1 MKATICLWCL
11 LWYSL
16 YVIQKKNIS
25 WYFSVFSMGFL
36 YLFYFCISTLVLS
49 EYESCKDNIESY
61 CPYIIA
67 EQGPK
72 YIRKFLFPFFHHI
85 VLPYIL
91 SVFLHLRRPSLTS
104 LKFLPFYSL
113 RFFYHLSK
121 PPKSSLL
128 SPFLYS
134 QCPIPKERSNLLL
147 QLCQFSCHCRNE
159 RIDDFGLIQY
169 SRKLHVDCKH
179 WPAIAN
185 IDVENGRRG
194 IE

>member
-1 MKATICLWCL
+1 
-11 LWYSL
+11 
-16 YVIQKKNIS
+16 
-25 WYFSVFSMGFL
+25 MGFL

-113 RFFYHLSK
+113 RFFTFQNLQNHPFSALFSTLNVQS
-121 PPKSSLL
+121 PKKGV
-128 SPFLYS
+128 
-134 QCPIPKERSNLLL
+134 I
-147 QLCQFSCHCRNE
+147 SCCNFANFHAIVEMSASMILVLFNT
-159 RIDDFGLIQY
+159 
-169 SRKLHVDCKH
+169 HVNYTST
-179 WPAIAN
+179 AN
-185 IDVENGRRG
+185 IGQQ
-194 IE
+194 